1 MALDSLNK
9 ITIDVSDP
17 LTAPV
22 VRAVQEDIRSRFVEI
37 TLVRNGQPLDIP
49 VGAYGM
55 IGIRRPDGTYCLY
68 DETED
73 ETSAITITDNVVTIY
88 LSQEALSVAGA
99 MYTSVSLYSS
109 DGMTRLTAFAF
120 TVAVEPTAVPSGAVP
135 STYINI
141 LQGLVEDAVD
151 AANRAEQAA
160 AQVGNPVGYDP
171 QTPTSAQQAQA
182 RTNIG
187 AMASDATPTP
197 AVHASTHA
205 IGGTDALTPAD
216 IGAMRVYRTV
226 TDLGLTSGSAT
237 IAGAWSAMSEST
249 ALICPSSDFAAGQIA
264 VSGMISIVKR
274 NSTSGTIHNYS
285 CVSTNQSDY
294 RMFVN
299 SGTPTGTW
307 RIINRYGTG
316 TVSASQGTIDGTPIL
331 VADGRTAFLYV
342 AVFYVSYSTS
352 WTELCTISDFAPS
365 SDVIGFGVTGG
376 YDIAQVKISS
386 QGVISIRAASASSSA
401 AIRISMTWIV

>member
-49 VGAYGM
+49 AGAYGM

-187 AMASDATPTP
+187 IVS
-197 AVHASTHA
+197 ASTSAEGIVQLYDGIDSNSTTLAATAHA
-205 IGGTDALTPAD
+205 VKLAAESGAVPVLISKSAISALPTTITDASVTSTMVLIHSVLSNNA
-216 IGAMRVYRTV
+216 AMGGDWTV
-226 TDLGLTSGSAT
+226 TTADGSAT
-237 IAGAWSAMSEST
+237 
-249 ALICPSSDFAAGQIA
+249 
-264 VSGMISIVKR
+264 V
-274 NSTSGTIHNYS
+274 SGTI
-285 CVSTNQSDY
+285 
-294 RMFVN
+294 
-299 SGTPTGTW
+299 SGTTDITL
-307 RIINRYGTG
+307 
-316 TVSASQGTIDGTPIL
+316 IL
-331 VADGRTAFLYV
+331 SEV
-342 AVFYVSYSTS
+342 
-352 WTELCTISDFAPS
+352 E
-365 SDVIGFGVTGG
+365 
-376 YDIAQVKISS
+376 
-386 QGVISIRAASASSSA
+386 
-401 AIRISMTWIV
+401 